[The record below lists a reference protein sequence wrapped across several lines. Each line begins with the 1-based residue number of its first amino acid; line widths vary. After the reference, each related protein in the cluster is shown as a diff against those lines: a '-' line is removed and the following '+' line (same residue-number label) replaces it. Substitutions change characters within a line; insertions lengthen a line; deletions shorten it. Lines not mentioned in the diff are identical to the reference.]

1 MGTSRYKWVTSC
13 WFRVMVLVPPSTIFQ
28 LYCEKTTNLPQVI
41 DKLYHIKLYW
51 VHLIMSRILTT
62 LGVIGTDFTG
72 SCKPNYH
79 DSPKNSLLFKQYV
92 YFSNMDKIRTL
103 SELFNAKWAN
113 FQLHCISWREQVAF
127 WWIRWCP
134 LWIRPK
140 HLVDFYSGWAHL
152 DNSLQIDMLLC
163 SDTLSWFRANQ
174 SALTPKYCVFSGETL
189 PIFSMVWHLR
199 TQEPRTTSNK
209 MSVKNNLYIP
219 KILPPFKYPNS
230 PSRGSISFT

>member
-1 MGTSRYKWVTSC
+1 M
-13 WFRVMVLVPPSTIFQ
+13 PPSTIFQ

-41 DKLYHIKLYW
+41 DKFYHIKLYW

-62 LGVIGTDFTG
+62 LGVILISQVVVNPTTMTAPRIHCHLT
-72 SCKPNYH
+72 SMYI
-79 DSPKNSLLFKQYV
+79 SPVCIFNQYV

-103 SELFNAKWAN
+103 SELFNAKWAS

-189 PIFSMVWHLR
+189 TNF
-199 TQEPRTTSNK
+199 
-209 MSVKNNLYIP
+209 
-219 KILPPFKYPNS
+219 
-230 PSRGSISFT
+230 